1 MRPLLLY
8 FKHLPAKMRVFVAC
22 ALAVLFWSS
31 LGLAENACE
40 DFYEMA
46 WARAKIVQDSHLN
59 IHSNLFSIVDV
70 LPGLHGGKRY
80 VIETK
85 GAWHDFVKDF
95 TEEGGDL
102 IQDLRLYAAVLGK
115 EAARFFGYE
124 ILDNNRV
131 VIPSALEVTNAIKK
145 FNESLP
151 DNDPRHIAVGT
162 YPTAEGFVAA
172 ETYRYEFLKN
182 SRIPISLKKRHFFHD
197 ISGHALQGFFIPN
210 EITDTLRARLIV
222 LQKFANRIRARALS
236 DSEAIE
242 KHIGT
247 LIDRYSN
254 LANFS
259 LNLETRVRLG
269 RLGSEI
275 FDKSALAKS
284 VTEPHELYQL
294 MQLYNSGYVHLKND
308 IIPNANT
315 AAGSFSKYSAE
326 YTFLISKLEASLDNF
341 RSAKGD
347 LLSQETFGEF
357 ATFINELPAGLRF
370 AAEKD
375 LSVTINRMYEI
386 EEGTRVGKPRWSERV
401 KNFLLRKKQQKQ
413 VSPEELIIQRRIE
426 HAEKLIYDL
435 ERK

>member
-1 MRPLLLY
+1 
-8 FKHLPAKMRVFVAC
+8 
-22 ALAVLFWSS
+22 
-31 LGLAENACE
+31 
-40 DFYEMA
+40 
-46 WARAKIVQDSHLN
+46 
-59 IHSNLFSIVDV
+59 
-70 LPGLHGGKRY
+70 
-80 VIETK
+80 
-85 GAWHDFVKDF
+85 
-95 TEEGGDL
+95 
-102 IQDLRLYAAVLGK
+102 
-115 EAARFFGYE
+115 
-124 ILDNNRV
+124 
-131 VIPSALEVTNAIKK
+131 
-145 FNESLP
+145 
-151 DNDPRHIAVGT
+151 
-162 YPTAEGFVAA
+162 
-172 ETYRYEFLKN
+172 
-182 SRIPISLKKRHFFHD
+182 
-197 ISGHALQGFFIPN
+197 
-210 EITDTLRARLIV
+210 
-222 LQKFANRIRARALS
+222 
-236 DSEAIE
+236 
-242 KHIGT
+242 
-247 LIDRYSN
+247 
-254 LANFS
+254 
-259 LNLETRVRLG
+259 
-269 RLGSEI
+269 
-275 FDKSALAKS
+275 
-284 VTEPHELYQL
+284 